1 MSGQCLLQDGLGLKF
16 YLIVS
21 ANPSSSLLI
30 ASLHLVQ
37 MGNAHPG
44 QDHTTTTAIALSS
57 LVASYPSLLPDLT
70 LVT

>member
-1 MSGQCLLQDGLGLKF
+1 MSGQCLLQDGLGLKL

-37 MGNAHPG
+37 MGNAHPV
-44 QDHTTTTAIALSS
+44 QDHTTAATALSS